1 MFHRVK
7 IVLATVLTLLLFQG
21 CGPDDVIPR
30 KDMEEILSEFYLAD
44 AVIETLNSSRSD
56 TRENPDSMRVYQPII
71 EKHGYSKEM
80 FLSSLDYYLHHS
92 DELSKI
98 FHNVHVNLLRQADMK
113 AQQDV
118 IERAN
123 EEETDAGP
131 GDAVLPEG
139 AEPDIEM
146 MDAPSGPEKGKPLI
160 KEKKEDRLRKEVR
173 PKKKKMTKDDLKRL
187 EEELK

>member
-1 MFHRVK
+1 
-7 IVLATVLTLLLFQG
+7 
-21 CGPDDVIPR
+21 
-30 KDMEEILSEFYLAD
+30 
-44 AVIETLNSSRSD
+44 
-56 TRENPDSMRVYQPII
+56 
-71 EKHGYSKEM
+71 
-80 FLSSLDYYLHHS
+80 
-92 DELSKI
+92 
-98 FHNVHVNLLRQADMK
+98 MK

-118 IERAN
+118 IERAD
-123 EEETDAGP
+123 EEETDAVP